1 MRQMILLG
9 MIILSALISTTSC
22 GAEETSS
29 RSQGCGRAAPAA
41 MPASIQVDGHTREF
55 ISVVPEAYDASI
67 AHRLIF
73 AFHGRTTPNTRV
85 RKYYRIEQNSKKPD
99 RKSVV

>member
-9 MIILSALISTTSC
+9 MILLSALISTTSC
-22 GAEETSS
+22 GADEKSN

-41 MPASIQVDGHTREF
+41 LPTSLRVGGQTREF
-55 ISVVPEAYDASI
+55 ISVVPESYDTRV

-85 RKYYRIEQNSKKPD
+85 RK
-99 RKSVV
+99 